1 MKKTHIINTNSPRP
15 PPKIKPQTNKPNKQ
29 TNKSYG
35 FYSTLTALKHVLS
48 RIEDFYRT

>member
-15 PPKIKPQTNKPNKQ
+15 PKKNKTPNKPNKQ

-35 FYSTLTALKHVLS
+35 FYSTLTALKHLLS